1 MGKAHMSAH
10 RFRPDIQGLRALA
23 VLPVV
28 AFHAFPDLLPGGFV
42 GVDIFFV
49 ISGYLI
55 TRILHQELREGRF
68 SITGFYV
75 RRVRRLFPAL
85 YLMLFATMLLG
96 LVLLPPHELRELAKT
111 VAATVGFVANFLF
124 YDLSGYFGGEAE
136 LKPLLHTWSLAVEE
150 QFYLVFPLALAAVW
164 RLRPRWLPAI
174 LWAAAALS
182 LAWSVRELGQDAS
195 RAFYYPWPRA
205 FELLIGAIVAVGAIP
220 QARHQAVRDG
230 LSLLGIALIAASLLL
245 LSEERPFPGLAA
257 LPPCIG
263 AALVLAA
270 GEEGESLGG
279 RMLGAAPLV
288 LVGSLSYSLYLWHWP
303 ALVFG
308 RYLALRPL
316 TAPEAIAAV
325 AVAFALAWASWRY
338 VESPVLKWRLPRR
351 RVLAGGGAMMA
362 ATAVLAAAV
371 VLGRGLPQRL
381 DPMGR
386 TLIAAAG
393 DSSDFRA
400 TCHSGE
406 HGAIP
411 YRKLC
416 AFGDPRAA
424 PSIAVW
430 GDSFGAELVVA
441 LGEKMARERR
451 SVLQVTASGCPPA
464 LGYNPRRRPG
474 CAAYNAER
482 LAELAADPRI
492 REVVLVV
499 NYLGF
504 MADTPAQQA
513 ALLDG
518 VERTARALHA
528 DGKTLSLVYS
538 IPRMPFVAP
547 TALAMER
554 LRGGDPS
561 DFGQRRADFDRR
573 DAIVSARLDRIVR
586 ETGAD
591 RIVPAQRLCGDR
603 LCPAYMPGA
612 GVLYFDHAHL
622 SIAGARYMLAGVRV

>member
-1 MGKAHMSAH
+1 MEQAH
-10 RFRPDIQGLRALA
+10 RFRRDIQGLRALA

-28 AFHAFPDLLPGGFV
+28 VFHAFPDLLPGGFV

-55 TRILHQELREGRF
+55 TRILHQELQDGRF
-68 SITGFYV
+68 SIAGFYV

-96 LVLLPPHELRELAKT
+96 LIMLPPQELRELAKT
-111 VAATVGFVANFLF
+111 CIATVGFVANFLF
-124 YDLSGYFGGEAE
+124 YNLSGYFDGQSE

-150 QFYLVFPLALAAVW
+150 QFYLIFPLALLAAW
-164 RLRPRWLPAI
+164 RVRPRWLPAL
-174 LWAAAALS
+174 LWGAAALS
-182 LAWSVRELGQDAS
+182 LGWSMVELGRDAS
-195 RAFYYPWPRA
+195 RAFYYPAPRA

-220 QARHQAVRDG
+220 KIQHQPIRDA
-230 LSLLGIALIAASLLL
+230 LSLLGMALIMGSLLL
-245 LSEERPFPGLAA
+245 LSDQQPFPGLLA

-279 RMLGAAPLV
+279 RVLGLSPLV
-288 LVGSLSYSLYLWHWP
+288 LIGSLSYSLYLWHWP

-308 RYLALRPL
+308 RYMALRPL

-338 VESPVLKWRLPRR
+338 VESPVLKWRLPHKP
-351 RVLAGGGAMMA
+351 VLIGGAALMA
-362 ATAVLAAAV
+362 ATAALAAAV
-371 VLGRGLPQRL
+371 VLNQGLPQRL
-381 DPMGR
+381 DPAGR
-386 TLIAAAG
+386 TMVAAAG
-393 DSSDFRA
+393 DSSRFRA
-400 TCHSGE
+400 ACHSGE
-406 HGAIP
+406 HDVIP
-411 YRKLC
+411 YARLC
-416 AFGDPRAA
+416 TFGDPQAKPTTA
-424 PSIAVW
+424 LW

-441 LGEKMARERR
+441 MGENLAREKR
-451 SVLQVTASGCPPA
+451 SVLQITASGCPPA
-464 LGYNPRRRPG
+464 LGYNPKRRPG

-482 LAELAADPRI
+482 FAELTADPRV

-504 MADTPAQQA
+504 MVDSPDQQV

-518 VERTARALHA
+518 IERTAQALHA
-528 DGKTLSLVYS
+528 QGKALSLVYA

-554 LRGGDPS
+554 LRGGDPAG
-561 DFGQRRADFDRR
+561 FGQQRDDFNRR

-586 ETGAD
+586 ETGAE
-591 RIVPAQRLCGDR
+591 RIVPARKLCGAR
-603 LCPAYMPGA
+603 LCPAYKPGA

-622 SIAGARYMLAGVRV
+622 SIAGARYLLAGVKV

>member
-1 MGKAHMSAH
+1 MDKAH

-28 AFHAFPDLLPGGFV
+28 IFHAFPDLLPGGFV

-68 SITGFYV
+68 SIAGFYV

-85 YLMLFATMLLG
+85 YLMLVATMLLG
-96 LVLLPPHELRELAKT
+96 LVMLPPFELRELAKT
-111 VAATVGFVANFLF
+111 CIATVGFVANFLF
-124 YDLSGYFGGEAE
+124 YNLSGYFDGESE

-164 RLRPRWLPAI
+164 RLRPGWLPAL
-174 LWAAAALS
+174 LWGAAALS
-182 LAWSVRELGQDAS
+182 LAWSIREVGHDPS
-195 RAFYYPWPRA
+195 RAFYYPGPRA
-205 FELLIGAIVAVGAIP
+205 FELLIGAIVGVGAIP
-220 QARHQAVRDG
+220 RGGGQAVRDG
-230 LSLLGIALIAASLLL
+230 LSLLGIALIVASLLL
-245 LSEERPFPGLAA
+245 LSDEQPFPGLAA

-263 AALVLAA
+263 AALVLAT
-270 GEEGESLGG
+270 GEDGDSLGG

-308 RYLALRPL
+308 RYMALRPL
-316 TAPEAIAAV
+316 TAPEAAAAV
-325 AVAFALAWASWRY
+325 AVAFTLAWASWRY
-338 VESPVLKWRLPRR
+338 VESPVLKWRLPHRP
-351 RVLAGGGAMMA
+351 VLIGGAGLMA
-362 ATAVLAAAV
+362 ATAALAAAV
-371 VLGRGLPQRL
+371 VLSRGLPQRL
-381 DPMGR
+381 DPVAR
-386 TLIAAAG
+386 TLVAAAG
-393 DSSDFRA
+393 DSSGFRA
-400 TCHSGE
+400 ACHSGE
-406 HGAIP
+406 HDVIP
-411 YRKLC
+411 YRRLC
-416 AFGDPRAA
+416 AFGDQHAIPT
-424 PSIAVW
+424 IALW

-441 LGEKMARERR
+441 MGETMARERR

-474 CAAYNAER
+474 CAAYNAR
-482 LAELAADPRI
+482 RFAELTADPHI
-492 REVVLVV
+492 GEVVLVV

-504 MADTPAQQA
+504 MADSPEQQR

-518 VERTARALHA
+518 IERTARDLHA
-528 DGKTLSLVYS
+528 RGKTLSLIYS

-554 LRGGDPS
+554 LRGGDPAG
-561 DFGQRRADFDRR
+561 FGQQRADFDRM
-573 DAIVSARLDRIVR
+573 DAVVAARLDRIVQ

-591 RIVPAQRLCGDR
+591 RIVPARRLCDAR
-603 LCPAYMPGA
+603 ICPAWLPGA

-622 SIAGARYMLAGVRV
+622 SIAGARYLLAGVRV

>member
-1 MGKAHMSAH
+1 MDKAH

-23 VLPVV
+23 VVPVV
-28 AFHAFPDLLPGGFV
+28 VFHAFPDLLPGGFV
-42 GVDIFFV
+42 GVDVFFV

-68 SITGFYV
+68 SIAGFYV

-85 YLMLFATMLLG
+85 YLMLFATILLG
-96 LVLLPPHELRELAKT
+96 IVVLPPQELGELAKT
-111 VAATVGFVANFLF
+111 VVATVGFVANFLF
-124 YDLSGYFGGEAE
+124 YDLSGYFGGQAE

-150 QFYLVFPLALAAVW
+150 QFYLVFPLALAAIW
-164 RLRPRWLPAI
+164 RIRPRWLPAI

-195 RAFYYPWPRA
+195 RAFYYPAPRA

-220 QARHQAVRDG
+220 KTGSQAIRDG

-245 LSEERPFPGLAA
+245 LSETQPFPGLAA

-263 AALVLAA
+263 VALVLAA
-270 GEEGESLGG
+270 GEESDSLGG
-279 RMLGAAPLV
+279 RMLSAAPLV

-316 TAPEAIAAV
+316 TAPETIAAI
-325 AVAFALAWASWRY
+325 AVAFVLAWASWRY
-338 VESPVLKWRLPRR
+338 VESPVLKWRLPHR
-351 RVLAGGGAMMA
+351 RVLAGGAAMMA
-362 ATAVLAAAV
+362 ATAGLAAVLV
-371 VLGRGLPQRL
+371 VGQGLPQRL

-393 DSSDFRA
+393 DSSIFRA
-400 TCHSGE
+400 TCHSEE
-406 HGAIP
+406 HGVIP
-411 YRKLC
+411 YRRLC
-416 AFGDPRAA
+416 AFGDPKAT
-424 PSIAVW
+424 PSVALW

-441 LGEKMARERR
+441 MGEKMASEGR

-464 LGYNPRRRPG
+464 LGYNPRRRPD
-474 CAAYNAER
+474 CAVYNRER
-482 LAELAADPRI
+482 LAELAADSRI

-504 MADTPAQQA
+504 MGDTRDQQA

-518 VERTARALHA
+518 IERTAQALHA
-528 DGKTLSLVYS
+528 DGKSLSLVYS

-561 DFGQRRADFDRR
+561 DFGQQRADFDRR

-586 ETGAD
+586 ETGAE
-591 RIVPAQRLCGDR
+591 RIVPADRLCGNL
-603 LCPAYMPGA
+603 LCPAYMRGA

-622 SIAGARYMLAGVRV
+622 SIAGARYLLADVRV